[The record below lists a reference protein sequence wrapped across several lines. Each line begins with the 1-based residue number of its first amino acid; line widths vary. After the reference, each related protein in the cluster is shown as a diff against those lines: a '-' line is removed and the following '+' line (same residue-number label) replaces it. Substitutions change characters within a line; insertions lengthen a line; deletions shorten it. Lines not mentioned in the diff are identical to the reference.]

1 VDQQLSDVL
10 VLNADAQPV
19 SFLPLSVVQWKEA
32 VMYMYH
38 DKCTV
43 LDWYD
48 DWVVRSTNWETRVP
62 AVIMLK
68 SFMHKTRNPR
78 FSKTNLY
85 LRDMYECGYCG
96 KRHPKNDLTMDHVMP
111 ISKGGKT
118 NWTNTMTACKPCNW
132 RKSDKVGPDWRPL
145 YKPYAPGYYELVR
158 KRKQL
163 DFTVR
168 HPSWYQWLDLEDT

>member
-1 VDQQLSDVL
+1 VSDTL

-19 SFLPLSVVQWKEA
+19 SYLPLSSIQWKEA

-48 DWVVRSTNWETRVP
+48 DWIVRSPSWETRVP

-68 SFMHKTRNPR
+68 DFMKRRRNPR
-78 FSKTNLY
+78 FSKNNLY
-85 LRDMYECGYCG
+85 LRDQYTCKYCNT
-96 KRHPKNDLTMDHVMP
+96 RFPKKELTIDHVQP

-118 NWTNTMTACKPCNW
+118 TWENCVCACNPCNS
-132 RKSDKVGPDWRPL
+132 RKGNKLNIKPL
-145 YKPYAPGYYELVR
+145 ETPHRPGYYELVR
-158 KRKQL
+158 KRKLMDLQL
-163 DFTVR
+163 K
-168 HPSWYQWLDLEDT
+168 HPSWEKWLS